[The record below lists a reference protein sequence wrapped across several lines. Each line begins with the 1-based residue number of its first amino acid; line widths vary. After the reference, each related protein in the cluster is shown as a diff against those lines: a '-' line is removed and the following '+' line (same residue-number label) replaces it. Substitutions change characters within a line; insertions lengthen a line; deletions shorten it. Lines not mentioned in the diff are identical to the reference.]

1 MAKKS
6 KKRVSKNPPNEEG
19 EQEAGR
25 NHEDSPKTDI
35 GGQATPA
42 RATSS
47 LQVIKNSIVKK
58 TLKTTEI
65 QNRSKKLI
73 DIMLIKY

>member
-1 MAKKS
+1 M
-6 KKRVSKNPPNEEG
+6 VG

-47 LQVIKNSIVKK
+47 LQVIKNNIVKK

-73 DIMLIKY
+73 DIMVIKY